1 MFKKLAISTVA
12 AITFATGAMAAG
24 EAAHIEN
31 IDFSFDGPFGTYD
44 QNQLQRGLQIY
55 TEICSSCHG
64 LKYVPIRTL
73 SDGGGPH
80 LPKDQVRAYADQF
93 VVYDELA
100 NPKLFDVATEEYRAL
115 TPADSFP
122 INNSQAAPDLSLMAK
137 SRAAFHGPYGLGI
150 NQLMKGTG
158 GAEYIAALMQGYVDA
173 PSCTPEDMSGSY
185 NKYFTTGGYP
195 AECMD
200 ENGKHKYPGS
210 WIAMSQPLYGEDIEF
225 ADGHA
230 NDLHHA
236 SEDIAAFL
244 MWAAEPKLQAR
255 KQSGFVG
262 VLLLTLLS
270 VLLYLTNKRLWAP
283 HKKKKH

>member
-73 SDGGGPH
+73 SDDGGPH

-93 VVYDELA
+93 VIYDELA

-122 INNSQAAPDLSLMAK
+122 INNSQAAPDLWPTCLIS
-137 SRAAFHGPYGLGI
+137 GCI
-150 NQLMKGTG
+150 DN
-158 GAEYIAALMQGYVDA
+158 D
-173 PSCTPEDMSGSY
+173 PE
-185 NKYFTTGGYP
+185 
-195 AECMD
+195 
-200 ENGKHKYPGS
+200 
-210 WIAMSQPLYGEDIEF
+210 Q
-225 ADGHA
+225 
-230 NDLHHA
+230 
-236 SEDIAAFL
+236 
-244 MWAAEPKLQAR
+244 
-255 KQSGFVG
+255 V
-262 VLLLTLLS
+262 
-270 VLLYLTNKRLWAP
+270 
-283 HKKKKH
+283 